1 MIQKLRAIW
10 PVFAKWN
17 AYGRPPFVWVFR
29 TSKKCDRRFAL
40 KHAWSFQN
48 VATDDK
54 FQYVT
59 INKQAFVWP
68 KNAPISS
75 LIQLLSELLQTD
87 HPHHYDIEPT
97 RIGAGDIVL
106 DIGACEGAFS
116 AAVATKGAEI
126 ILIEPSLSMGDV
138 INRLFELRN
147 LPAPRIF
154 QCLLGENEK
163 VSNFLD
169 DSDNPGRSGVV
180 ERPVKSS
187 YPVRTITL
195 DEFARTNLPRG
206 LTYIKCD
213 AEGSDARI
221 LMSGRQT
228 IKKYK
233 PKIAVTTY
241 HNVADYGTISNFL
254 ESLGYR
260 CSGKGLL
267 LSGNAF
273 RTVMLHG
280 VPNAS
285 DKR

>member
-1 MIQKLRAIW
+1 MMQKLLAIW
-10 PVFAKWN
+10 PVCAKWN
-17 AYGRPPFVWVFR
+17 AYGRPSIVWVFR
-29 TSKKCDRRFAL
+29 TSKKCDLRFAL
-40 KHAWSFQN
+40 RHAWSFQN
-48 VATDDK
+48 VATDEN

-59 INKQAFVWP
+59 IDKQTFVWP
-68 KNAPISS
+68 KGAPIYS

-87 HPHHYDIEPT
+87 HPHHYDAEPT
-97 RIGAGDIVL
+97 KIGPDDIVL

-126 ILIEPSLSMGDV
+126 ILIEPSLCMGNV
-138 INRLFELRN
+138 INRLFTLRD

-163 VSNFLD
+163 FSNFLD
-169 DSDNPGRSGVV
+169 DSDNPGRSSVV
-180 ERPVKSS
+180 DQPAKSS
-187 YPVRTITL
+187 YPVRTMTL
-195 DEFARTNLPRG
+195 DAFARTNLPRG

-221 LMSGRQT
+221 LMSGRET

-254 ESLGYR
+254 ISLGYR

-280 VPNAS
+280 VPDAS
-285 DKR
+285 DQR